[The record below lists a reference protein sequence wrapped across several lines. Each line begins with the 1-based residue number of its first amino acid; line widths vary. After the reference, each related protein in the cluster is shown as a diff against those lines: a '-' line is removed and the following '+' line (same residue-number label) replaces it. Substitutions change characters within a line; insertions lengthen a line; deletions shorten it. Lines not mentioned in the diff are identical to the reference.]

1 MSTLL
6 FTWFSFAYYTFGGG
20 GGQEKFYAETL
31 HTEAQPFPLLAIP
44 NFWQKE

>member
-1 MSTLL
+1 MIFICILYL
-6 FTWFSFAYYTFGGG
+6 GGG

-31 HTEAQPFPLLAIP
+31 HTEAQPFPLLSIP